1 MYSADSVIS
10 ALKSNASVSCEG
22 IDDVKCPFP
31 LTHPCPAVP
40 ESCSLGKAGKCE
52 HRVSVHRDLKMLR
65 IIVFRFMVGDKMGF
79 VHETDSVL
87 VQLINHKIIDPGK
100 LRMV

>member
-22 IDDVKCPFP
+22 IDDVKCPSP

-40 ESCSLGKAGKCE
+40 ESCSIGKAGKCE
-52 HRVSVHRDLKMLR
+52 HRVSVYLNYKKLR
-65 IIVFRFMVGDKMGF
+65 IIVLRFMLGNKIGF
-79 VHETDSVL
+79 VHETDSAL
-87 VQLINHKIIDPGK
+87 LQLIKHKIIDPGK